1 MNADQGNLTASDT
14 QPMLLCAASASKL
27 VGVSTRHWLRLCDR
41 GAAPAGLHL
50 GRRRLW
56 RRDELV
62 EWVKNGC
69 PKVRRCV

>member
-1 MNADQGNLTASDT
+1 MSKGSTVSSDGGAAR
-14 QPMLLCAASASKL
+14 LLVDATEAAQLAN
-27 VGVSTRHWLRLCDR
+27 VSVRHWLRLCDR

-56 RRDELV
+56 RREELV
-62 EWVKNGC
+62 DWVKNGC